1 MYMYMYIYTRM
12 CIHMCVYIYIYMY
25 THTYVCIYIYTYAY
39 THKGVAAS
47 GNFTKRGM
55 QGGPET
61 SNRLNRIREYKRK
74 QLNEY
79 YIYIYVYLSNNNNK
93 NNASNSNSSSSRNSN
108 SHLFGGGC
116 LGELHEARDVGQQRV
131 QEGDDEGLQ
140 RGSQS
145 INDVVDVSKTYKI
158 TIKRKRQK

>member
-1 MYMYMYIYTRM
+1 
-12 CIHMCVYIYIYMY
+12 
-25 THTYVCIYIYTYAY
+25 
-39 THKGVAAS
+39 
-47 GNFTKRGM
+47 M

-158 TIKRKRQK
+158 TIKRKRQKQTNHSLHVCINSYRNSLFVIAYKLCIHIYIYVLQLNHITYS